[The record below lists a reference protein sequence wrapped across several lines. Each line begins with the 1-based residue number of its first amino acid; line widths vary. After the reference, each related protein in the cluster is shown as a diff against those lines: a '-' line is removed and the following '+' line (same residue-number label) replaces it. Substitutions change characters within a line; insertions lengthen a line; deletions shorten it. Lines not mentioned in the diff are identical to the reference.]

1 MSRDAR
7 ACNDIPGFGVKVWP
21 DITLLIVPDAGH
33 SSREPGT
40 MRLLVEVS
48 ILVPEVYN
56 PLILAARPRQAA
68 DRFSDF

>member
-1 MSRDAR
+1 
-7 ACNDIPGFGVKVWP
+7 
-21 DITLLIVPDAGH
+21 
-33 SSREPGT
+33 

-68 DRFSDF
+68 DRFSDFEKVIYSTQLIG